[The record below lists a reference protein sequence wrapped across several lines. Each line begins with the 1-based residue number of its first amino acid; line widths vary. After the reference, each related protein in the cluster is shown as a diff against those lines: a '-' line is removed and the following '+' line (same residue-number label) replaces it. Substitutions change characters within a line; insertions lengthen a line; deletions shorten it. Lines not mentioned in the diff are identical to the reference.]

1 MSSRLVSYHKSVLA
15 LFVLEEIK
23 HPFPLHQSGN
33 KIEFGL
39 AVLQRHVKSLI
50 GALESV
56 SEVTKSQLLKYLRDD
71 FRYRLIL
78 KNSTVRCLTQEPKPG
93 HHLRLVVDELSI
105 LTSLGKLAHKSVE
118 VAFAAI
124 SQCHVHRNILPMI
137 DSIPIGGFSETSSK

>member
-1 MSSRLVSYHKSVLA
+1 VLA

-23 HPFPLHQSGN
+23 HPFPFHQSGN

-50 GALESV
+50 GALESTP
-56 SEVTKSQLLKYLRDD
+56 EVTKSELLKYLRDD

-78 KNSTVRCLTQEPKPG
+78 KNSTIGCLSQEPEPR
-93 HHLRLVVDELSI
+93 HHLSLIIGKLGI
-105 LTSLGKLAHKSVE
+105 LTGLGKLAHKSVE

-124 SQCHVHRNILPMI
+124 AQRHVHRNGLADYRFKP
-137 DSIPIGGFSETSSK
+137 DRSLL